1 MKIWFPVIKGGSGT
15 DVYTRR
21 LAHALERRG
30 IDTEISWFPTYYQ
43 MAPFLLSRIR
53 PPSGTSLIH
62 ANSWNGFAFR
72 RAGIALI
79 VTEHLP
85 VFDPGYTPYK
95 TLPQRVFHATLIRC
109 YESASLRVAS
119 AITAVSRA
127 TAQSLAAHM
136 GVDRAVVIPN
146 WVNTSIFRPR
156 EKEIPAAR
164 SAFRLLFIGNL
175 SRRKGADLLRPI
187 MAALGPGFELRFTS
201 GLRKSR
207 VLAAAANC
215 VPLGQLNGDAELLHA
230 YHDSDALLFPSRLE
244 GLPQVPLEAMACAKP
259 VIGAHIR
266 STAEVV
272 EHGVSGILC
281 PVDNI
286 QAFVSACRELAHRP
300 ETLEEMGR
308 AARRRVQE
316 HFSEEQIIPQYIAL
330 YEKLVSE
337 APTDAGT
344 PGAYGKDDY

>member
-1 MKIWFPVIKGGSGT
+1 MKIWFPIIEGGSGT

-43 MAPFLLSRIR
+43 MAPFLLSRIC
-53 PPSGTSLIH
+53 PPLGTSLIH

-109 YESASLRVAS
+109 YESASLRVAA

-156 EKEIPAAR
+156 EKKIPAVR

-244 GLPQVPLEAMACAKP
+244 GLPQAPLEAMACAKP

-286 QAFVSACRELAHRP
+286 QAFVSACRELAHPP

-330 YEKLVSE
+330 YEKL
-337 APTDAGT
+337 A
-344 PGAYGKDDY
+344 